1 MFRDVLFGCVA
12 LVAGSGVVM
21 AAAQDDAK
29 AATQKLA
36 DSQNYSWKTTTQ
48 AGGGGGGGRGAGG
61 PSEGKIDKESGVM
74 ILTMTRGDN
83 EIQVVKKGDKAVIK
97 TPDNGWKTPAELA
110 QDNNGGQPGPGRFMG
125 RMVQGMQPPAKAAE
139 ELVADVKELTPSSSS
154 DGWSG
159 PLSEEG
165 AKKAM
170 AFGGGRRRGGAD
182 NANAN
187 ANGPQISNAKG
198 DVKFY
203 TKDGVLA
210 GYELHV
216 TGTVDFNGNT
226 RDIDRTTTV
235 QISDVGST
243 KVEVPD
249 EAKKKLQE

>member
-21 AAAQDDAK
+21 AAAQDDVK
-29 AATQKLA
+29 AAAQKLA
-36 DSQNYSWKTTTQ
+36 DSQNYSWKSTTQ
-48 AGGGGGGGRGAGG
+48 AGGGQGGGRGFGG
-61 PSEGKIDKESGVM
+61 PSEGKIDKAAGVM
-74 ILTMTRGDN
+74 IVSMTRGDN
-83 EIQVVKKGDKAVIK
+83 EMQIVKKGDKAAIK
-97 TPDNGWKTPAELA
+97 TQDGWKTLAELE
-110 QDNNGGQPGPGRFMG
+110 QDNNGGQPGRGRFMG
-125 RMVQGMQPPAKAAE
+125 RMVQNMQPPSKTAE
-139 ELVADVKELTPSSSS
+139 ELAADVKELTPAAAG

-170 AFGGGRRRGGAD
+170 FPGGRRGGGQGQ
-182 NANAN
+182 
-187 ANGPQISNAKG
+187 GPQISNAKG
-198 DVKFY
+198 DVKFW

-216 TGTVDFNGNT
+216 TGSIDFNGNT

-243 KVEVPD
+243 KVEIPD
-249 EAKKKLQE
+249 EAKKKLEE